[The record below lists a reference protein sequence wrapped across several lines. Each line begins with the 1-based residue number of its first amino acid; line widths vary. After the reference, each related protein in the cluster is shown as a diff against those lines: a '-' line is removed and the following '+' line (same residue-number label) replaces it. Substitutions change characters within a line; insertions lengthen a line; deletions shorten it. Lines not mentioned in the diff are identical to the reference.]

1 MVDLGGHFDVT
12 GRARA
17 TTLGCTVSW
26 VLPRVH
32 SLSALP
38 LDFFGRLRLL
48 GTLHVP
54 AAVHGAEAAVVFQEA
69 LRKLR
74 VAFVRAVW
82 SDGLNLASPGAVLNL
97 LDRPVGCDLGI
108 MWHGVGFGCCVGTWR
123 ITQRFMSAAES
134 MGCFGSSL
142 PVRLIL
148 SHSSSALKCCLFRGS
163 WLPGYVPGSG
173 LDCLIFVRFPV
184 LSSTSSLRSRRH
196 KFKGMVFWV
205 ATFLT

>member
-1 MVDLGGHFDVT
+1 MLVINGLLNWNVRDLGGHLDVT

-26 VLPRVH
+26 VL
-32 SLSALP
+32 
-38 LDFFGRLRLL
+38 FGRLRLL

-54 AAVHGAEAAVVFQEA
+54 GAVHGAEAAVVSQDA

-82 SDGLNLASPGAVLNL
+82 SDGLNLASPCAVINL
-97 LDRPVGCDLGI
+97 LDGPVGCDPGI

-142 PVRLIL
+142 PVRLVL
-148 SHSSSALKCCLFRGS
+148 SHSSSALKCCLFRGFLAS
-163 WLPGYVPGSG
+163 WFMYLAAAWIAQSLSDFQYFLVLQVFDPGDISSRAWVSG
-173 LDCLIFVRFPV
+173 LP
-184 LSSTSSLRSRRH
+184 LS
-196 KFKGMVFWV
+196 
-205 ATFLT
+205 